1 MMRPFSVV
9 AVVFI
14 CIVAYSRR
22 FVKVKAKMEIFE
34 KRFDFFKHVCYNKSA
49 DICNR
54 MKTEE

>member
-9 AVVFI
+9 VVVFI

-34 KRFDFFKHVCYNKSA
+34 KWIDFFKHTCYNKSA
-49 DICNR
+49 DILQ
-54 MKTEE
+54 